1 MPNKDKTIAAAQ
13 NRKGQ
18 AAWQEVQR
26 EKKRILATWAEQGNK
41 FRVVRQADGG
51 FRIGLEQTPVEGE
64 RVTRELAELCGMDP
78 DDFVQVILGE
88 VLTKEGR
95 TWKPT
100 KETERQE
107 LTRLRAETAEL
118 REKMKRAGF

>member
-26 EKKRILATWAEQGNK
+26 EKKRILATWAEHNK

-88 VLTKEGR
+88 VLTKEGG

>member
-1 MPNKDKTIAAAQ
+1 MPNKDKAIAAAQ

-26 EKKRILATWAEQGNK
+26 EKKRILATWGEHNK
-41 FRVVRQADGG
+41 FQVVRQADGG

-88 VLTKEGR
+88 VLAKEGG

-107 LTRLRAETAEL
+107 LTRLRAETTEL
-118 REKMKRAGF
+118 REKMRRAGL